1 MPPAHRNFNRAQS
14 MTPRHV
20 QQLRV
25 EPETFDRLL
34 LEDDA
39 AALAPERFE
48 TALRIDE
55 RQPQDGSHYLVEDD
69 SGEFAEGRLVHA
81 DQAAVHR
88 PRANRHVID
97 VQSVNEFAGFLNRR
111 REIRVRKKGEAAA
124 RFLHPVAYAVA
135 FASIDAIRNHAQ
147 RGNLDAKIFRHRGC
161 AILGAVVHD
170 QNFGLRPEVERYAAI
185 RSSVAGRRTSSLYE
199 GIMIERSKSG
209 ELIVRKV
216 PASHGSRRAA
226 QIGSLPASLWGKH
239 HRAFR

>member
-14 MTPRHV
+14 MTLRQV

-34 LEDDA
+34 LEYDA

-88 PRANRHVID
+88 PRANRHVIG

-124 RFLHPVAYAVA
+124 RFLHPVAYAV
-135 FASIDAIRNHAQ
+135 SEEH
-147 RGNLDAKIFRHRGC
+147 
-161 AILGAVVHD
+161 
-170 QNFGLRPEVERYAAI
+170 
-185 RSSVAGRRTSSLYE
+185 TS
-199 GIMIERSKSG
+199 
-209 ELIVRKV
+209 ELQSPDHLVC
-216 PASHGSRRAA
+216 
-226 QIGSLPASLWGKH
+226 
-239 HRAFR
+239 